1 MAGIPSSA
9 FNPVCYSGLTPP
21 SSVSEKER
29 AAGFAVWY
37 LLKLVN
43 GEVDTFEMLTGRR
56 FECTLRECQVSVV
69 SLDVDKIRI
78 TVTLALGTERKFGG
92 SR

>member
-1 MAGIPSSA
+1 MHDSTADPDHLSMAGIPSSA

-29 AAGFAVWY
+29 AAGLVVWY

-43 GEVDTFEMLTGRR
+43 RKVDTLLMFSG
-56 FECTLRECQVSVV
+56 
-69 SLDVDKIRI
+69 
-78 TVTLALGTERKFGG
+78 RKFD
-92 SR
+92 